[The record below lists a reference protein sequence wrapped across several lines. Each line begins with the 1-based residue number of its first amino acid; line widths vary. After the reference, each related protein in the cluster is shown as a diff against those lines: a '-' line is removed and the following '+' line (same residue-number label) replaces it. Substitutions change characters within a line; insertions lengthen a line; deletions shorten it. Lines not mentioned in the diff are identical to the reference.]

1 MILPIFVSIYFQ
13 NKTLVRQFTAKKNEL
28 IQERKIEK
36 LFLEQPDGVLILN
49 KVKKT
54 AKPPTS
60 SQASTADSAN

>member
-49 KVKKT
+49 KVKT